1 MPVSARRTANTLRAR
16 DFTSPSPLDRRT
28 RYCNSPREQRATFA
42 KTVLA
47 RPLADPVGTYS
58 YSNSGYGLLCAI
70 IERAADAEY
79 EELMGVKIFAPLGLK
94 TAGFGAP
101 ATLGKIDQ
109 PWGHYRG
116 EGEKLTPAEPVPEN
130 QFPPALT
137 PAASVHVSFS
147 DFARFAAWVSSGEP
161 KLVSAETRNRLE
173 TPPSGGSYAG
183 GMWMTE
189 MPGIR
194 GKAVCHCGHMGGLFG
209 VFHAGPKI
217 ACVAVF
223 NTAGGG
229 WEWVG
234 DEISAAAGKK

>member
-1 MPVSARRTANTLRAR
+1 M
-16 DFTSPSPLDRRT
+16 
-28 RYCNSPREQRATFA
+28 
-42 KTVLA
+42 LA

-70 IERAADAEY
+70 IERTADAEY

-161 KLVSAETRNRLE
+161 KLVSAETRNRLQ

-189 MPGIR
+189 MPGIG

-229 WEWVG
+229 WE
-234 DEISAAAGKK
+234 